1 MTDDQAGKVRNVVAQ
16 EKLAVAQALHA
27 PTTGPGRDPPAHLGS
42 ILPDTIGLATSS
54 GSLPPEAAFPDQI
67 DETNRA
73 EGRKMAK

>member
-1 MTDDQAGKVRNVVAQ
+1 MTDDQAGKVCNVVAQ
-16 EKLAVAQALHA
+16 EKLALHA

-42 ILPDTIGLATSS
+42 VLPDTIGLATSS
-54 GSLPPEAAFPDQI
+54 GSLPPEAALPDQI